1 MTQKRI
7 LIANRGEIALRII
20 RSAKEMDLYTIAVFS
35 DADEDALHTKRADES
50 YYLGGSL
57 PAESYRNLKKLVKAA
72 EETNAD
78 LVHPGYGFL
87 AENFE
92 FAKAIEKKGITWI
105 GPLPETIKSM
115 GDKIESRKLVS
126 KIGLN
131 PVPGQLKPSR
141 FQREAVK
148 DAESFG
154 YPVAL
159 KAAHGGGGKGLRI
172 VHNEKELLENFDI
185 VKRESEAYF
194 GSDQIYVEKFIKPA
208 RHVETQILADKY
220 GNVLYLGERDC
231 SLQRRNQK
239 LIEESPPEWLSDYGR
254 EKLKEFTLKIASS
267 SNYVNA
273 GTVEFLADSDENFY
287 FLEMNTRLQV
297 EHTVTEM
304 RYGLDLVKEQIK
316 IALGNSIENYELD
329 PRGHSI
335 EFRINAED
343 PNNNFLPTPGTITEY
358 REPTGNGVRID
369 GWARTGT
376 QITHY
381 YDNLISK
388 LIVWGVSREEA
399 RSKGIRCLEEYI
411 IGGIPT
417 TINLLIDILKTKE
430 FVNSQIHVKF
440 LEENFEI
447 RDIEEDEISS
457 DRPSK
462 VTISLEDATNPTLA
476 PQRPK
481 KVGMDLTGNIKNP
494 GIIFAEMQGT
504 IMDTMTKQ
512 GKKVKKG
519 DSLFVL
525 EAMKMENVITA
536 PIDGVIKKFNIEK
549 GQPVK
554 KGDLLIEIEAK
565 F

>member
-1 MTQKRI
+1 MSQQRI

-20 RSAKEMDLYTIAVFS
+20 RSAKEMDMYTIAVYS
-35 DADEDALHTKRADES
+35 DADEDALHVKRADEA

-72 EETNAD
+72 TDTKAD

-87 AENFE
+87 AENAD
-92 FAKAIEKKGITWI
+92 FAKAIQKKGIVWI
-105 GPLPETIKSM
+105 GPSPETIRSM

-126 KIGLN
+126 KLGLN

-141 FQREAVK
+141 LRREAIK

-172 VHNEKELLENFDI
+172 VHNEAELIENFEI

-208 RHVETQILADKY
+208 RHIETQILSDKY
-220 GNVLYLGERDC
+220 GNTLYLGERDC

-254 EKLKEFTLKIASS
+254 ERVKEYTLKIASN
-267 SNYVNA
+267 SNYINA

-304 RYGLDLVKEQIK
+304 RYGIDLVKEQIK
-316 IALGNSIENYELD
+316 IALGNSLEDYKLE

-358 REPTGNGVRID
+358 REPTGNGVRVD

-376 QITHY
+376 QITHF

-417 TINLLIDILKTKE
+417 TINVLADILKTKE
-430 FVNSQIHVKF
+430 FINSQIHVKF

-447 RDIEEDEISS
+447 RDIEDEEISS

-462 VTISLEDATNPTLA
+462 VKISLDDNNNPTLA

-481 KVGMDLTGNIKNP
+481 KIGMDLTGNIRNP
-494 GIIFAEMQGT
+494 GLIFAEMQGT
-504 IMDTMTKQ
+504 IMETMTKQ

-519 DSLFVL
+519 ESLFVL
-525 EAMKMENVITA
+525 EAMKMENVITS
-536 PIDGVIKKFNIEK
+536 PIDGVIKTYNVQK
-549 GQPVK
+549 GQAVK
-554 KGDLLIEIEAK
+554 KGDLLVEIETR

>member
-20 RSAKEMDLYTIAVFS
+20 RSAKEMDLYTIAVYS

-208 RHVETQILADKY
+208 RHVETQILVDKY

-267 SNYVNA
+267 SDYVNA

-316 IALGNSIENYELD
+316 IALGNSIEDYELN

-494 GIIFAEMQGT
+494 GMIFAEMQGT

-525 EAMKMENVITA
+525 EAMKMENVITS

-554 KGDLLIEIEAK
+554 KGDLLIEIETK

>member
-20 RSAKEMDLYTIAVFS
+20 RSAKEMDLYTIAVYS
-35 DADEDALHTKRADES
+35 DADEDSLHTKRADES

-87 AENFE
+87 AENAD
-92 FAKAIEKKGITWI
+92 FAKAIEKKGIIWV
-105 GPLPETIKSM
+105 GPKPETIKSM

-141 FQREAVK
+141 FQREAIK

-208 RHVETQILADKY
+208 RHVETQILADKF

-239 LIEESPPEWLSDYGR
+239 LIEESPPEWLSEYGR

-316 IALGNSIENYELD
+316 IALGNSIEDYKLD

-430 FVNSQIHVKF
+430 FINSQIHVKF

-447 RDIEEDEISS
+447 REIEEDEISS

-462 VTISLEDATNPTLA
+462 VNISLDDSTNSTLA

>member
-20 RSAKEMDLYTIAVFS
+20 RSAKEMDMYTIAVYS
-35 DADEDALHTKRADES
+35 DADEDSLHTKRADES

-87 AENFE
+87 AENAD
-92 FAKAIEKKGITWI
+92 FAKAIEKKGIIWV
-105 GPLPETIKSM
+105 GPKPETIKSM

-141 FQREAVK
+141 FQREAIK

-208 RHVETQILADKY
+208 RHVETQILADKF

-239 LIEESPPEWLSDYGR
+239 LIEESPPEWLSEYGR

-316 IALGNSIENYELD
+316 IALGNSIEDYELD

-525 EAMKMENVITA
+525 EAMKMENVITS